1 MYVCA
6 HALLVFI
13 RSELETRNN
22 TVSHFIFNVLMKQT
36 FNANRVFPSNYSKP
50 DFPLHLLA
58 VCKSESHKLN
68 NVISQLFTQ

>member
-6 HALLVFI
+6 HALLVLI

-36 FNANRVFPSNYSKP
+36 FNENHVFPSNYSKP
-50 DFPLHLLA
+50 DFLLHLLA

-68 NVISQLFTQ
+68 NVIS